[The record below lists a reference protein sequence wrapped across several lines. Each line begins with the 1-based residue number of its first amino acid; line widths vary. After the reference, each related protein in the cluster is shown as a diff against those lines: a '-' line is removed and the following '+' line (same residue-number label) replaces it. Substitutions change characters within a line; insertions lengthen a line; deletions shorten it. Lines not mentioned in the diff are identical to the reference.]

1 MRRGMD
7 TEKIWLAK
15 QELNKFLREHPE
27 LADVQAMIEE
37 NLRRAGNQENR
48 MAVLAS
54 FLRES
59 LIELN
64 VALSRLK

>member
-1 MRRGMD
+1 MD

-15 QELNKFLREHPE
+15 QKLNEFLREHPE

-37 NLRRAGNQENR
+37 NLRRAGSQENR
-48 MAVLAS
+48 MAIMAF

-59 LIELN
+59 LVELSK
-64 VALSRLK
+64 ALEPFKRKS